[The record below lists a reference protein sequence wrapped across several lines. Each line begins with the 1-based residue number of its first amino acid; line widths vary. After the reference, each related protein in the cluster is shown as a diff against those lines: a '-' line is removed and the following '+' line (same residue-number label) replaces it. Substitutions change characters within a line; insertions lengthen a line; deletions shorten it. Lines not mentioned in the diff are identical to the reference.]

1 MVRSLTL
8 AFVVAGLGWTSL
20 TWAQSTEETTSRP
33 RFITVREEGRSPQRC
48 QIVKT
53 WHEPNGVPVYQVR
66 AVDSG
71 EVMTIVGSAP
81 SSSTGTARAMTTRI
95 FHWNGDNKPP
105 VGAPIA
111 PAQTLVRASQ
121 AASPLNLAPTP
132 QPRPTTA
139 TARTPEPPPLSPL
152 TQPSVTSKSTA
163 PLAVS
168 QPAPV
173 VRTNP
178 PVLTPLGTQVIPQQ
192 STTALPPASG
202 TPAQPRLLPTP
213 HGTAVA
219 QAPCDCPSGAPC
231 ATNGKPC
238 ETCTQSTV
246 CCPPSPMR
254 QPFIG
259 RLFKSKRD
267 CDCKEIACEP
277 VKATPAAPNAA
288 PAVTRTQ
295 PAPTATPLARDP
307 RESWGKVEPWTTK
320 PTEAVAKR
328 ADPVPVQME
337 KTHPDPVQNPEFFR
351 NMTSVRPKHST
362 MVDSK
367 PPIVQQP
374 PRGPAKVS
382 EVPADESNAFW
393 TSNTKSATPAAE
405 SAPFNAFDRVPN
417 GPRPNYPPRI
427 AATPRMPVPPPG
439 PMPRLPVP
447 PPGPYPTRPAP
458 MQPARL
464 DVGVPDAMGN
474 AFTVAGTRRPIPADF
489 GGTPQLPNAFAEPA
503 QQIEGEGT
511 PPHGY
516 TTMPA
521 MPNGPRQPMPNA
533 MAMLPM
539 PAGANP
545 LMTVP
550 PTQIAQAPTP
560 MQPTGVPYLLAALK
574 DSLRPSERERAAEQ
588 LGDLNWKAQP
598 LVVEHLVES
607 ARTDPATSVRAA
619 CVHALAQM
627 KANSKEVVALVEKL
641 KSDSN
646 ASVRHEAEEAYE
658 TLGFQPAS
666 HR

>member
-8 AFVVAGLGWTSL
+8 AFVVAGLGWTGL
-20 TWAQSTEETTSRP
+20 AWAQSTGETTARP
-33 RFITVREEGRSPQRC
+33 RFITVREEGKSPQRC

-71 EVMTIVGSAP
+71 EVMTIVGSPP

-95 FHWNGDNKPP
+95 FHWNGDSKPP
-105 VGAPIA
+105 AGAPIA
-111 PAQTLVRASQ
+111 PAQTVARPTQSP
-121 AASPLNLAPTP
+121 SPLNLAPTP
-132 QPRPTTA
+132 QPRPIATA
-139 TARTPEPPPLSPL
+139 TRTPEPPSLSPIA
-152 TQPSVTSKSTA
+152 QPPATTK
-163 PLAVS
+163 P
-168 QPAPV
+168 QPPV
-173 VRTNP
+173 VVAQPTPGIRSNP
-178 PVLTPLGTQVIPQQ
+178 PALTPLGTQVIQQ
-192 STTALPPASG
+192 KSTGALPTATG

-213 HGTAVA
+213 HGTAVS
-219 QAPCDCPSGAPC
+219 QTPCDCPSGAPC

-238 ETCTQSTV
+238 ETCSQSTV

-267 CDCKEIACEP
+267 CDCKEIVCEP
-277 VKATPAAPNAA
+277 AKTAPKAA
-288 PAVTRTQ
+288 PAVATAQ
-295 PAPTATPLARDP
+295 PVPTATPVARDP

-320 PTEAVAKR
+320 PTETVAKR

-337 KTHPDPVQNPEFFR
+337 KTHPDPVQNPELFR
-351 NMTSVRPKHST
+351 NMTNVRPKHST
-362 MVDSK
+362 IVDSK
-367 PPIVQQP
+367 PPIVQRP
-374 PRGPAKVS
+374 PRSPAKVS

-393 TSNTKSATPAAE
+393 TATTKSATPAAE
-405 SAPFNAFDRVPN
+405 SAPFNAFDRGPN

-427 AATPRMPVPPPG
+427 AEAPRMPVPPPG
-439 PMPRLPVP
+439 PTPRLPVP

-511 PPHGY
+511 PPRGY
-516 TTMPA
+516 ATMPA
-521 MPNGPRQPMPNA
+521 MPNARQPMPNA

-550 PTQIAQAPTP
+550 PTQVAYAPAP
-560 MQPTGVPYLLAALK
+560 RQPTGVPYLLATLK

-588 LGDLNWKAQP
+588 LSDLNWKAQP
-598 LVVEHLVES
+598 LVVEHLVAS
-607 ARTDPATSVRAA
+607 AQTDPATSVRAA

-646 ASVRHEAEEAYE
+646 AAVRHEAEEAYE
-658 TLGFQPAS
+658 TLGVQPAS
-666 HR
+666 HK